1 MEAFIENHVLNQIL
15 RQAKH
20 VLDAEQRVN
29 DIKVKQE
36 FAYYSL
42 NKVETAFESLT
53 ADQLELLKPLVS
65 IKNESDYTHFK
76 DSLEPY
82 CIPFHETSDTQLK
95 KMFKKAKK
103 LHPPQVSPDYFS
115 HLTYL
120 SWYDKGSMKKFI
132 VREIDGT
139 MRGLSGSF
147 LPSPQKGICHFC
159 HHMGAVGLFTVDV
172 KTDTKNHNYKALS
185 NYVCQD
191 EEICNAHITDTEK
204 LDFLFDYVRGN
215 K

>member
-1 MEAFIENHVLNQIL
+1 MLEAFIENHVLNQIL

-29 DIKVKQE
+29 DMKVKQE

-42 NKVETAFESLT
+42 NKAEKAFESLKNP
-53 ADQLELLKPLVS
+53 QLELLKPLVS
-65 IKNESDYTHFK
+65 IKNEADFNHFK

-82 CIPFHETSDTQLK
+82 CIPFQPITEAQLK
-95 KMFKKAKK
+95 KLFKKAKK
-103 LHPPQVSPDYFS
+103 LHPPHLTPDDFL

-132 VREIDGT
+132 VRELEGSVK
-139 MRGLSGSF
+139 GLSGSF
-147 LPSPQKGICHFC
+147 VPSPQNGICHFC

-185 NYVCQD
+185 NYICQD
-191 EEICNAHITDTEK
+191 EANCNAHITDTEK
-204 LDFLFDYVRGN
+204 LDFLFDYVRG